1 MDLMLIHINVCNSFA
16 LHTAVAYIRKH
27 KKTRYN
33 HIIMNKKYFIL
44 SAIILSAAFLRL
56 LPHEPNFTPL
66 GAIALFSGAYI
77 ANVYIALAM
86 PILSMLLGDA
96 LLGFSGWAYPTQM
109 LVVYGSFA
117 LVTLLGRGILQNNK
131 NFLRVGGAAIAS
143 SLVFFFITNF
153 AVWVNGF
160 WGVAFYPTTFA
171 GLIECYVAGIPFY
184 KTSLYAD
191 VVYTAVFFGGFYL
204 ARINV
209 PALQSLK

>member
-1 MDLMLIHINVCNSFA
+1 
-16 LHTAVAYIRKH
+16 
-27 KKTRYN
+27 
-33 HIIMNKKYFIL
+33 MNKKYFIL

-77 ANVYIALAM
+77 ANIYLALAM

-96 LLGFSGWAYPTQM
+96 MMGFSGWAYPTQM

-117 LVTLLGRGILQNNK
+117 LVTLLGRGILQQNK
-131 NFLRVGGAAIAS
+131 NLVRVGGAAIGS
-143 SLVFFFITNF
+143 SLAFFIITNF

-160 WGVAFYPTTFA
+160 WGAAFYPTNLT
-171 GLIECYVAGIPFY
+171 GLIECYIAAIPFY
-184 KTSLYAD
+184 KTSLFAD
-191 VVYTAVFFGGFYL
+191 VVYSAVFFGGFYL

-209 PALQSLK
+209 PALNDIK